1 MFALHLPVRYL
12 PVALPRRSGG
22 PGRGGPW
29 IVKLSVVV
37 PIYNVEAYLH
47 EALTSVAQQ
56 TLRDLEVIMVDDGST
71 DGSALI
77 AKSFAAS
84 DPRFRLLQ
92 QVIGIPRRL
101 PRLPGLRRR
110 GAAGCL

>member
-1 MFALHLPVRYL
+1 
-12 PVALPRRSGG
+12 
-22 PGRGGPW
+22 
-29 IVKLSVVV
+29 VKLSVVV

-71 DGSALI
+71 DDSALI

-92 QVIGIPRRL
+92 
-101 PRLPGLRRR
+101 
-110 GAAGCL
+110 